1 MDINPINIELLSV
14 FSRFHTQIKRV
25 SKIACFESSTSFCEA
40 ITLYTMK
47 TWALGGVWG
56 FGEGDLHGKNIK
68 NFQLHVDYGHYLGR
82 WPIWPTPDPN
92 RVNFY
97 I

>member
-1 MDINPINIELLSV
+1 MILETLCGSVTKIFWVDLEDWSEWSFNSINIELLSV

-25 SKIACFESSTSFCEA
+25 SKIACFDSSTSFCEA

-56 FGEGDLHGKNIK
+56 LIK
-68 NFQLHVDYGHYLGR
+68 NMK
-82 WPIWPTPDPN
+82 
-92 RVNFY
+92 NF
-97 I
+97 